1 MAEKYKIGQF
11 QLSYLY
17 GGERSGTYNPGDYI
31 EITVIG
37 ADNKVHY
44 STGIYLILKIDETI
58 NSEGYI
64 QNMSLLKNPSSSVL
78 LNKNGSAIDVN
89 ASTRIDSIENPTDN
103 VTTSYTEV
111 YINKPVQK
119 TATPNTTNRY
129 NRTTNISNT
138 INITGIK
145 YN

>member
-1 MAEKYKIGQF
+1 MAEKYKTGQY
-11 QLSYLY
+11 QLNFHY

-44 STGIYLILKIDETI
+44 ATGIYLILKINETI
-58 NSEGYI
+58 SSEGYI
-64 QNMSLLKNPSSSVL
+64 QNLSLLKNPASSVL
-78 LNKNGSAIDVN
+78 LNKNGSTIDVN
-89 ASTRIDSIENPTDN
+89 ASTRIDSLINPTGN

-119 TATPNTTNRY
+119 TITSSSNSTYNRPVTTTNL
-129 NRTTNISNT
+129 SNT
-138 INITGIK
+138 K
-145 YN
+145 FSLRQ